1 MAETAGLLI
10 GVIALAGTFK
20 DCIDLFGYIT
30 ASRNLGS
37 DYDLITTKLDV
48 EKTLFLQWAQRVHLL
63 DEHYDVRLTHFD
75 VANTISG
82 MLLSVQ
88 QLLSDSHTLQHRHGM
103 RPDPQP
109 PNGSS
114 ASNIS
119 DHALSG
125 PRMNRFISDF
135 TALSVRSNMPRKD
148 VPVLHKVRWAIHDK
162 DKFENLIQQL
172 SYFIS
177 KLDQIIPDTI
187 GSLQSTTTEDLE
199 RLRLGQL
206 QVVLEASCGREALI
220 ADIAKNA
227 INKNNT
233 SRILNCLWY
242 RLIDDRRL
250 TIHLA
255 HKNTLNWTLQPHE
268 KDTG

>member
-75 VANTISG
+75 VANTISR

-135 TALSVRSNMPRKD
+135 TALSVRSNMPRND
-148 VPVLHKVRWAIHDK
+148 VPVLHKVR
-162 DKFENLIQQL
+162 
-172 SYFIS
+172 
-177 KLDQIIPDTI
+177 
-187 GSLQSTTTEDLE
+187 
-199 RLRLGQL
+199 
-206 QVVLEASCGREALI
+206 
-220 ADIAKNA
+220 
-227 INKNNT
+227 
-233 SRILNCLWY
+233 
-242 RLIDDRRL
+242 
-250 TIHLA
+250 
-255 HKNTLNWTLQPHE
+255 
-268 KDTG
+268 